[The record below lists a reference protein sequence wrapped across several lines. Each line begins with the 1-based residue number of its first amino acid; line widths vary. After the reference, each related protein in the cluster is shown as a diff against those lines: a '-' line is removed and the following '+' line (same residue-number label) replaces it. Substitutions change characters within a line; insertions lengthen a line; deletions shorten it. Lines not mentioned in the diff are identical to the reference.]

1 MIMNIYIVLIFL
13 IVRKKNKFFL
23 DKDFFLLL
31 YGFVLYNIVNN
42 YIFYCLKLE
51 V

>member
-1 MIMNIYIVLIFL
+1 MIMNIYCINFFNCEE
-13 IVRKKNKFFL
+13 KKKFFL